1 MRKKLTLIDGTYDY
15 DYADDEEKWELVR
28 YDKEAEEWECM
39 GLYCESKLL
48 AHQLKT
54 LLNKLGGKA

>member
-1 MRKKLTLIDGTYDY
+1 MKKKLTPIDGTYDY
-15 DYADDEEKWELVR
+15 DYVDSEDKWELIK
-28 YDKEAEEWECM
+28 YNEKTEEWECM

-54 LLNKLGGKA
+54 LLNKLGEKA